1 MHVTFSLLPILSRV
15 VAVCLVALPLA
26 WLHVA
31 LDDYERETIAKMTH
45 QQLLAFVREGHAAS
59 FLGAYL
65 QVAIVTLLLV
75 AAIEAVAFGV
85 RLTVGMFGV
94 QKPAPVS
101 EEELVP
107 ARANAFR

>member
-1 MHVTFSLLPILSRV
+1 MQVTFYPMHILSRLLAV
-15 VAVCLVALPLA
+15 FVAALPLA